1 MDRAPLLVTWTAW
14 TDAKSEKAARVVA
27 AHLFATL
34 DHAVENEAFARYGKT
49 GGWRFTFRTQLNEA
63 TRNDGVVV
71 TIALGMRVG
80 YSWVLSGDV
89 YHGLEGWS
97 NAARIAGITNLQWQI
112 INEMPE
118 SR

>member
-1 MDRAPLLVTWTAW
+1 MDSGAIACELDGVDRRQIGEGGAGRCCAPVRA
-14 TDAKSEKAARVVA
+14 
-27 AHLFATL
+27 L

-63 TRNDGVVV
+63 TRNDGVVA

-89 YHGLEGWS
+89 FHD
-97 NAARIAGITNLQWQI
+97 A
-112 INEMPE
+112 
-118 SR
+118 